1 MERTI
6 TVRGT
11 GKLSLAPDLITVTL
25 TVHKKDKVYET
36 AMTESA
42 RLQDEL
48 RSAIAAIGFSRE
60 DLKTVSFDVRTE
72 YESMRDQNGQYRQV
86 FAGYVCEHQLKL
98 EFDFDTQRLSEVLT
112 AVSRCVAE
120 PELYISFS
128 IKDKEKASDEL
139 LASAA
144 KNARAKAELLAEAS
158 GVELGVLLSVVY
170 DWMDI
175 SFVSPTRYTNGMT
188 KMRGGAE
195 AECCS
200 MDMGI
205 TPENVSLSDSATFI
219 WEIE

>member
-25 TVHKKDKVYET
+25 TVRKKDKVYET

-48 RSAIAAIGFSRE
+48 RGAIAAIGFDRE

-98 EFDFDTQRLSEVLT
+98 EFDFNTERLSEVLT

-128 IKDKEKASDEL
+128 IKDKEKASDAL

-175 SFVSPTRYTNGMT
+175 SFVSPTRYAAGAP
-188 KMRGGAE
+188 KMRGAME
-195 AECCS
+195 AECS